1 MSESKRGAVLLI
13 RAGDPEIS
21 GAIADGIMTARG
33 AGAGDLIRP
42 AARATFPIGGRLS
55 EEQRGAGAGDLIR
68 PAARAT
74 FPNGGRLSEEQRRAG
89 DGDLIRPAARA
100 TFPIGGRLIDDERR
114 GSCGGGRL
122 SEEQRRAVEAEID
135 RQAIAEGMNRRSVNK
150 ALLRVAVGNH
160 KTAEDYQQMLFD
172 AEVAY
177 GESVY
182 EPTPMQQLKEKALIV
197 DAMFVEAVATAYR
210 AQDRVLEKRI

>member
-1 MSESKRGAVLLI
+1 MSESKRGVVMILQ
-13 RAGDPEIS
+13 AGDPEIS
-21 GAIADGIMTARG
+21 GAIAEGIMTARD

-42 AARATFPIGGRLS
+42 AARATFPIGGRLT
-55 EEQRGAGAGDLIR
+55 EE
-68 PAARAT
+68 
-74 FPNGGRLSEEQRRAG
+74 E
-89 DGDLIRPAARA
+89 
-100 TFPIGGRLIDDERR
+100 
-114 GSCGGGRL
+114 
-122 SEEQRRAVEAEID
+122 RRAVEAEID

-197 DAMFVEAVATAYR
+197 YAMFVEAVAKAYR
-210 AQDRVLEKRI
+210 AQDRVLEKRL